1 MAKAPEKKSSGK
13 GNVAEDDP
21 FIAEVIKRV
30 SSVVGRERAA
40 QVATQI
46 IALYQEERFS
56 GPIAHPKHLREY
68 EEIVPGSAD
77 RIIFRLR
84 RPWSIG

>member
-1 MAKAPEKKSSGK
+1 MAKAPEKKSGTKSK
-13 GNVAEDDP
+13 VPEDDP

-30 SSVVGRERAA
+30 SSVVGRDRAA

-46 IALYQEERFS
+46 VALYQQEQFS

-68 EEIVPGSAD
+68 QENRSWLG
-77 RIIFRLR
+77 
-84 RPWSIG
+84 